1 MIISTLKIKKFNNS
15 QYNNVLILLKYQI
28 IYVGFCTFNIFLK
41 NKSLQL
47 YIFKNRINFKEK
59 LLKN

>member
-28 IYVGFCTFNIFLK
+28 IYVGFCTFNILLK
-41 NKSLQL
+41 KKSLQL